1 MSERETALKETV
13 NGDTS
18 DGYHTFNEL
27 YAYRKAYHALVV
39 NEWAR
44 QGRYGVHKSWRHS
57 DGELCF
63 GGGWFIVVAETPE
76 GQVSNH
82 YKADD
87 WTLFQCQESERGNEW
102 DGHTPQIALARL
114 LKLAGADPVPVCQ
127 WREIATAPKDADLIL
142 LYQAGEG
149 VRAGYWDTIT
159 DPDRPH
165 WFSPESQLITGGQVQ
180 PTHWMPL
187 PAPPVALVP
196 AEGEPK

>member
-1 MSERETALKETV
+1 MSERETALKAV
-13 NGDTS
+13 R
-18 DGYHTFNEL
+18 L
-27 YAYRKAYHALVV
+27 KAIKLL
-39 NEWAR
+39 E
-44 QGRYGVHKSWRHS
+44 
-57 DGELCF
+57 
-63 GGGWFIVVAETPE
+63 
-76 GQVSNH
+76 
-82 YKADD
+82 
-87 WTLFQCQESERGNEW
+87 
-102 DGHTPQIALARL
+102 ALAERCERPEDEDHDWHTCRSCVAAFSLTQPGEKSLLRL
-114 LKLAGADPVPVCQ
+114 LLDELMAAGADPVPVCR

-196 AEGEPK
+196 AEET